1 MNSIPTVSLS
11 VVYDG
16 GCTRVTHLLKDS
28 RLIIE
33 SSLYRERIPS
43 ELRNIISLYYGVD
56 GLTEHLI
63 YPLAVEKVYNMI
75 ANTPGL
81 SLSPIDLSE
90 DDFTSEINYYFGFT
104 MCHRQ
109 SMSEMSRC
117 NYIPINPI
125 MFYKYY
131 LEKYLYTNVPKRN
144 KNSFPRLPVPRIRN
158 SVYSSDEAEYIES
171 NRHSS
176 LSLSVLCH

>member
-1 MNSIPTVSLS
+1 MNAIPIVLLTTVI
-11 VVYDG
+11 DG
-16 GCTRVTHLLKDS
+16 GCTFDTHFLKDS

-43 ELRNIISLYYGVD
+43 ELRNIISLYYGVN

-63 YPLAVEKVYNMI
+63 YPMAVEKVHDVI

-90 DDFTSEINYYFGFT
+90 DDFTSEISYYFGFV
-104 MCHRQ
+104 MCRRQ
-109 SMSEMSRC
+109 SSEMLKKGNDC
-117 NYIPINPI
+117 IPINPT

-131 LEKYLYTNVPKRN
+131 LEKYMDANIPKI
-144 KNSFPRLPVPRIRN
+144 KYPFPRLPVPRI
-158 SVYSSDEAEYIES
+158 SI
-171 NRHSS
+171 
-176 LSLSVLCH
+176 SVLHESDKTQLAVVF